1 MTTTN
6 DEVTGTVCEVN
17 SLPDGKWRL
26 IYQGDGV
33 EGLTATQPLNSHPG
47 VESGDRIRIQS
58 NPPNPL
64 RVEKLPSNPSRP
76 PGSS

>member
-6 DEVTGTVCEVN
+6 DDEVTGTVLQVN

-26 IYQGDGV
+26 IYQEDGV
-33 EGLTATQPLNSHPG
+33 EGLTATQPLNSQPE
-47 VESGDRIRIQS
+47 VEPGDRIRIHS

-64 RVEKLPSNPSRP
+64 RVEKLSE
-76 PGSS
+76 